1 MNTQESAMNELERAT
16 QAMNE
21 NRWEDAIQHLRA
33 VQEREPDN
41 VEVAGKFA
49 FALSRDGQYGDAV
62 RVLEGLHVRQ
72 PEEPKWPYMIG
83 YQYYHN
89 QRWEEAIDWFTKALK
104 IRPGYVKVLYRKG
117 YAHVAL
123 GQENEAIN
131 ALSDCIKE
139 WERLTPDVQERDR
152 ASYGRAQFQLGKL
165 LLKKGLSRKA
175 SQHLEIAARFNSQD
189 PDFLYELGQCHLKN
203 NRLDDA
209 LREFQAADRIKPGTD
224 YVIDRI
230 AQTYMKK
237 GDYSAAEQTY
247 ERIPNHRRR
256 SFISQHVGMMYV
268 EIGQHEKAIPQ
279 LQVALRKQPENH
291 NIHYALGCAQEATG
305 QLLEANAS
313 YTRAVNFRR
322 KNFNLE
328 FQGAEDALERT
339 SEMIK
344 ELPSD
349 QVQDDSESIV
359 GVIDSYD
366 DSRGF
371 GFINTQS
378 HERVFFHVSKYV
390 GSQKPRKGFNVAF
403 SSETSPKGLRAVH
416 VELLAQ

>member
-1 MNTQESAMNELERAT
+1 MSKQELTATELERAI

-21 NRWEDAIQHLRA
+21 NRWKDAIEDFRIIN
-33 VQEREPDN
+33 ERDPDN
-41 VEVAGKFA
+41 VAVAGKFA
-49 FALSRDGQYGDAV
+49 FALSRDGRYGDAV
-62 RVLEGLHVRQ
+62 RVLEGLHLRQ

-83 YQYYHN
+83 YQYYDN

-104 IRPGYVKVLYRKG
+104 VRPGYVKVLYRKG

-131 ALSDCIKE
+131 ALSDCIKA
-139 WERLTPDVQERDR
+139 WERLTPDIQERDR
-152 ASYGRAQFQLGKL
+152 VTYGRAQFQLGKL

-189 PDFLYELGQCHLKN
+189 PDFLYELGQSHLKN

-209 LREFQAADRIKPGTD
+209 LREFQAADRIKPGID

-237 GDYSAAEQTY
+237 GDFSTAEQMY
-247 ERIPNHRRR
+247 ERIPSHRRR

-268 EIGQHEKAIPQ
+268 EAGHHAKAIPN

-305 QLLEANAS
+305 QLREANAS
-313 YTRAVNFRR
+313 FTKAVNLRR
-322 KNFNLE
+322 KNFNLG
-328 FQGAEDALERT
+328 FQSAEDAVERT
-339 SEMIK
+339 SGMIK
-344 ELPSD
+344 ELPPD
-349 QVQDDSESIV
+349 QVQDDSKDTL

-371 GFINTQS
+371 GFIHTHS
-378 HERVFFHVSKYV
+378 HKRVFFHVSTYV